1 MARGKWVELDRLVG
15 AMHISS
21 SSSEK
26 RSTTSPMATG
36 CLFSS
41 ADANRWPLS
50 LGAPEAGSTEPSILS
65 LAPLWRSSRHFLPS
79 GLRKKKREMGGEK
92 RGTLGKKGPT
102 GCEIDSESQN
112 GQTHNTKLLRDGPRP
127 PVPPDCFNQPPKKK
141 KKRGERRG
149 GAWRPKHKCG
159 TTKKMMKQT
168 SSKKR
173 PFS

>member
-1 MARGKWVELDRLVG
+1 
-15 AMHISS
+15 
-21 SSSEK
+21 
-26 RSTTSPMATG
+26 MATG

-41 ADANRWPLS
+41 ADVNPWPAPLP
-50 LGAPEAGSTEPSILS
+50 LGAEAGSTEPSILQLCLS
-65 LAPLWRSSRHFLPS
+65 LAIFAPLPPPGWAAQKETRNGR
-79 GLRKKKREMGGEK
+79 REK
-92 RGTLGKKGPT
+92 RKRLATWGKKGPT

-112 GQTHNTKLLRDGPRP
+112 GQTQYRTTTRSSPASA
-127 PVPPDCFNQPPKKK
+127 DCFNQPPKK

-168 SSKKR
+168 SSTKR